1 MNLGSFMPPA
11 IAKMW
16 AKIIIFINNI
26 AIIWELIGGNNLK
39 FAKDW
44 DKTNKEYLKPFAIM
58 WELIGKFSSQLR

>member
-1 MNLGSFMPPA
+1 MNLGSFMPPE

-44 DKTNKEYLKPFAIM
+44 DKI
-58 WELIGKFSSQLR
+58 IFSNNQLNNFLFFYK